1 MDANPCSLFLLNELA
16 GKWIVSQLS
25 HGHRRANLTQEA
37 LRERWLSVIQVM
49 AASNT
54 YFNVIHMYPNGS
66 LFWTTQ
72 VSEPHIVDS
81 GRPPSFS
88 FSYLLYLPCI
98 CTHIHIYIYIYVCI
112 NIYIYIYYIMYVFLM
127 YVFFMY
133 VCVYIDICIYI
144 YIYTYIHEQCLTDP
158 YIIQPSSFQLFR
170 FFLSTCA
177 GRALG
182 THCRQRLLVT
192 GGRWWGLCPV
202 LGIHLFRLPA
212 AHTIQHTIEDLVGI
226 RPGSKAK
233 RFELLRN

>member
-16 GKWIVSQLS
+16 GKRIVSQLS

-98 CTHIHIYIYIYVCI
+98 CTHIHIYIYIYIYICMYI
-112 NIYIYIYYIMYVFLM
+112 IYIYIIYNVCIFDVCIF
-127 YVFFMY
+127 Y
-133 VCVYIDICIYI
+133 VCMCIHRYMYI
-144 YIYTYIHEQCLTDP
+144 YIHIHTWTMPHRSLHHSA
-158 YIIQPSSFQLFR
+158 ILLSAFSLF
-170 FFLSTCA
+170 
-177 GRALG
+177 
-182 THCRQRLLVT
+182 
-192 GGRWWGLCPV
+192 P
-202 LGIHLFRLPA
+202 IHLRWPSTRHSLPSTA
-212 AHTIQHTIEDLVGI
+212 PGHWRPMVRPVSSPWHTSLPSAGSAHHPAHHW
-226 RPGSKAK
+226 RPCWHPTWQ
-233 RFELLRN
+233 